1 MPPGTSCILFGK
13 TCSRATVPASRSSAH
28 RASPGK
34 HGVRAVSCC
43 AWTPRRRSY
52 ARRPAQ
58 GLLDRNH
65 SRLGHAVDGGS
76 AQRELRDGLRGLR
89 HSTRD
94 PENKGAKAQNPD
106 YHPPRRSKSP
116 RRGGGSQSGKDYRC
130 SGIPPRREGRE
141 GAPHPVRRY
150 IPELMVNRAVKW
162 CPNTPRGYTMG
173 W

>member
-1 MPPGTSCILFGK
+1 MLDDL
-13 TCSRATVPASRSSAH
+13 H
-28 RASPGK
+28 R
-34 HGVRAVSCC
+34 
-43 AWTPRRRSY
+43 
-52 ARRPAQ
+52 

-116 RRGGGSQSGKDYRC
+116 RRGGGSGKAGFTSGA
-130 SGIPPRREGRE
+130 GG
-141 GAPHPVRRY
+141 G
-150 IPELMVNRAVKW
+150 
-162 CPNTPRGYTMG
+162 
-173 W
+173 